1 MPTPQIIHLYAVP
14 VAFLFYFCGHLL
26 QSQRCTPGMAFVLV
40 LSLVVYTYSTLST
53 RHDSLKENTFGH
65 ENCFRISMTNAFHWL
80 FHRDFYPLPSFSLS
94 LQFSSIFLLVE
105 SRNLYDMYENIV
117 LPYSIASHLI
127 YYLLYFNIFISL
139 T

>member
-1 MPTPQIIHLYAVP
+1 MQLWSRRVILVTRKIPTPQIIHLYALP

-26 QSQRCTPGMAFVLV
+26 QSQHCTPAMAFVLV

-53 RHDSLKENTFGH
+53 RHDSFKENTFGH
-65 ENCFRISMTNAFHWL
+65 ENCFRISITNAFHWL

-105 SRNLYDMYENIV
+105 SRICTICTKIL
-117 LPYSIASHLI
+117 SCHIA
-127 YYLLYFNIFISL
+127 LLVI
-139 T
+139 